1 MFVSVYTIAK
11 NEELV
16 VERWYACF
24 KEADEVCVLVN
35 NSTDKTADKL
45 RKLGAKVVEKTYKDF
60 RFDVARNDAMKM
72 CSPRADLLFGCDMDD
87 VIEKGWKKKIE
98 RAWELGKN
106 SEHNPNAILFT
117 YNVWYGD
124 EVPLQKFLRHSI
136 HTPKGWYWKC
146 RIHEYIE
153 HTIEKN
159 FIYYPKF
166 EMYSRPLRN
175 EHGMYLPMLEA
186 ECRDPNCEARNKHLL
201 GREYL
206 QHKKY
211 EDAIEWFN
219 KHLGSIDAT
228 WKSERA
234 ASMKFLSDCYKYLGF
249 ENARELWLW
258 KAMDE
263 NPKDRD
269 APFILGM
276 LLIKK
281 KEYRT
286 AIDVLNRCLAIEKP
300 ELDYP
305 FFSLDAWTERP
316 FVCLAEA
323 KFYVGEWNEAISLL
337 DKALSMNPKCEV
349 ARTMRD
355 EITSHIASGQ
365 KPPTPPPEIPR
376 FRIEIPELA

>member
-11 NEELV
+11 DEEQV
-16 VERWYACF
+16 AERWYDCF

-35 NSTDKTADKL
+35 NSTDKTAETL
-45 RKLGAKVVEKTYKDF
+45 RRLGAKVVEKTYKDF
-60 RFDVARNDAMKM
+60 RFDVARNEAMKM
-72 CSPRADLLFGCDMDD
+72 CSPKADLLFACDMDD
-87 VIEKGWKKKIE
+87 VIEKGWKKKVE
-98 RAWELGKN
+98 RAWKLGKK

-153 HTIEKN
+153 HTEEKN

-166 EMYSRPLRN
+166 EMYSRPTRQ
-175 EHGMYLPMLEA
+175 EHGKYLPMLEA

-206 QHKKY
+206 QNKKY

-219 KHLGSIDAT
+219 KHLDSIDAT

-258 KAMDE
+258 KAMNE

-286 AIDVLNRCLAIEKP
+286 AIDVLNMCLAIEKP

-316 FVCLAEA
+316 IVCLAEA
-323 KFYVGEWNEAISLL
+323 KFYVGEWGEALSLL

-349 ARTMRD
+349 AQTMRN
-355 EITSHIASGQ
+355 EINAHIAAGR
-365 KPPTPPPEIPR
+365 KPPSAPQEIPR